1 MSYLSSLDML
11 DTLLLLN
18 CLTAT
23 QIEHLISSLNWVNSH
38 LQCFLYF
45 ILCQV
50 VPAFPSVFPL
60 NSLFFLY
67 YTRAL
72 KTTVLHLINLFADLW
87 WGWSV
92 VCWLVVGMEGM
103 RQSLCVYDSSVE
115 VMLSAMR
122 VPEARLTYWPT
133 CTRSPFVF
141 SPWLRHNLVG
151 SFLCFSYRNYQQG
164 IICWD
169 TQFCDVVAG
178 TSVSEPKA
186 ASGSLFGLGRWCN
199 DGFFPAFGKIRSWNY
214 EIWYISPDSS
224 AFLANLSWFLALTY
238 YFWVCDPFSFIL
250 LYPTLLLY
258 LFYFQYILIQT

>member
-1 MSYLSSLDML
+1 MEHRVRLLQSWVLGSELTWLSSCDGSGNAQSLPVYTSTSKPTRPYIHMSYLSSLDML

-92 VCWLVVGMEGM
+92 VCWLVVGMERM

-115 VMLSAMR
+115 VTLSTMC

-141 SPWLRHNLVG
+141 SSWLRH
-151 SFLCFSYRNYQQG
+151 
-164 IICWD
+164 I
-169 TQFCDVVAG
+169 
-178 TSVSEPKA
+178 
-186 ASGSLFGLGRWCN
+186 
-199 DGFFPAFGKIRSWNY
+199 
-214 EIWYISPDSS
+214 
-224 AFLANLSWFLALTY
+224 
-238 YFWVCDPFSFIL
+238 
-250 LYPTLLLY
+250 
-258 LFYFQYILIQT
+258 